1 MWTPSQW
8 GSGEFCTGFSSLA
21 GLGHSDLSSA
31 CPLQLL
37 SSHFPR
43 EWFLLPSIPGFLF
56 LRSTVSFTL
65 WIQMIRLGLT
75 SHPVSLRNSLT
86 WFLRH
91 QTGLISP
98 LFSGCLLI
106 NLFHTLIFPFYKCC
120 CASVFYLGHFFTH
133 IPSLVISSHVQSVSV
148 SNSDVHHTC
157 LLPRHFAWTLDP
169 EIQLPLW

>member
-8 GSGEFCTGFSSLA
+8 GPGQFCTGFSSLA
-21 GLGHSDLSSA
+21 GLGHSGLCSA
-31 CPLQLL
+31 CLLQLL
-37 SSHFPR
+37 SSHFPW

-56 LRSTVSFTL
+56 LKSTVRFTL

-75 SHPVSLRNSLT
+75 SHPFSLRNSIL

-98 LFSGCLLI
+98 LFSGCLLL
-106 NLFHTLIFPFYKCC
+106 NLFHTLIFPFSKRC
-120 CASVFYLGHFFTH
+120 CASVFYLVHFPTH
-133 IPSLVISSHVQSVSV
+133 IPSLVISSHVQSLSV

-157 LLPRHFAWTLDP
+157 LLPRHFAWTLGP